1 MRTILVVPTLC
12 LALIS
17 PARAAD
23 SVTLSFGGDVNGE
36 FPISKTLSFGGN
48 PLGDASTIFKKS
60 DISAINL
67 ETVVSTLGT
76 PAEKEFTFTAPNS
89 LLTALKKGGVS
100 VVNVANNHSFDFGRE
115 AFVDTLKNI
124 SDAKLAAIGGG
135 ANYAGAWAPRIVT
148 VRGMKVAFIG
158 VGKINGGKE
167 SIATYKSPGITS
179 NWDQKGVLASI
190 AAAKAIT
197 PIVIVMVHWGV
208 EKAHCAG
215 SVEKKSA
222 ALWIKAGATA
232 IIGSHP
238 HVQQAI
244 VTEKGSTIAY
254 SLGNLTFYSSHADAG
269 RTGVLTLRISDTGK
283 VAQSLFTPMH
293 IDPKTGSPKLLSA
306 TDSAK
311 ELAAIAS
318 YGLPSCVDPKPIATA
333 SPTNSTTTK

>member
-1 MRTILVVPTLC
+1 MRAFLVIPTLC
-12 LALIS
+12 LALVS
-17 PARAAD
+17 PAHGAD

-36 FPISKTLSFGGN
+36 YPISKTLSLGGN
-48 PLGDASTIFKKS
+48 PLGDASAIFKKS
-60 DISAINL
+60 DISAVNL

-76 PAEKEFTFTAPNS
+76 AADKEFTFAAPFS
-89 LLTALKKGGVS
+89 LLPALKHGGVS
-100 VVNVANNHSFDFGRE
+100 VVNVANNHSFDYGQE
-115 AFVDTLKNI
+115 AFVGTLKNI
-124 SDAKLAAIGGG
+124 SDSKLVAIGGG
-135 ANYAGAWAPRIVT
+135 VNYKDAWSPRIVK

-167 SIATYKSPGITS
+167 SIASYKSPGITS

-197 PIVIVMVHWGV
+197 PIVIAMVHWGV

-215 SVEKKSA
+215 STEKKSA

-244 VTEKGSTIAY
+244 VSDKGSTVAY
-254 SLGNLTFYSSHADAG
+254 SLGNLSFYSSHGDSG
-269 RTGVLTLRISDTGK
+269 RSGVLTLRVSDAGK
-283 VAQSLFTPMH
+283 VVQSVFTPMH
-293 IDPKTGSPKLLSA
+293 IDPKTGSPKLLSPS
-306 TDSAK
+306 DSAN

-318 YGLPSCVDPKPIATA
+318 YGLPTCVDA
-333 SPTNSTTTK
+333 SPSSVK